1 MTAIMKKIYSAASR
15 CLQSDELKDCAKG
28 CRYGRSQ
35 MCRDELTRDLLSVI
49 AMLDAE
55 NAALKRENYV
65 IRKGRQIISNRRLDN
80 GQD

>member
-1 MTAIMKKIYSAASR
+1 MTAVMKKIYSAAGR

-35 MCRDELTRDLLSVI
+35 MCQNELMRDLLSAI

-55 NAALKRENYV
+55 NAALKRENYD
-65 IRKGRQIISNRRLDN
+65 IRKGRQIISNRRLEN